1 MSDEQT
7 RLSGKTALVTG
18 AARRIGRAVALALAR
33 NGADV
38 VVHYNTSAS
47 QAKELARHIGQLGR
61 RAWTIQADLA
71 RPEEAEGL
79 ISRAVEQAGP
89 LHILINNAAIFPAG
103 RLADLRPEELLES
116 ININALAP
124 LLAGRAFAAQGR
136 GGAIVNLLDSRI
148 TDYDRTHAAY
158 HLTRRMLLSLTRM
171 MALEFAPAV
180 RVNAVAPGAIL
191 PPPGRED
198 ENTAAAAAGNL
209 LGRCGTPEEVADA
222 VLFLLTNEF
231 VVGQVIYVDGGRHMR
246 GRTYD

>member
-1 MSDEQT
+1 MSDKPT
-7 RLSGKTALVTG
+7 KLSGKVALVTG
-18 AARRIGRAVALALAR
+18 AAKRIGRSTALALAR

-38 VVHYNTSAS
+38 VVHYNTSAAEAEALLGS
-47 QAKELARHIGQLGR
+47 IRGLGR
-61 RAWTIQADLA
+61 RAWAIQADLA
-71 RPEEAEGL
+71 QPDEAEGL
-79 ISRAVEQAGP
+79 VAMAVEQAGP
-89 LHILINNAAIFPAG
+89 VDILVNNAAIFAESC
-103 RLADLRPEELLES
+103 LSDFRPEELLENVS
-116 ININALAP
+116 INALAP

-158 HLTRRMLLSLTRM
+158 HLTKRMLLTLTRM

-198 ENTAAAAAGNL
+198 DNMAAAAAGNL

>member
-1 MSDEQT
+1 MSDKPT
-7 RLSGKTALVTG
+7 KLSGKVALVTG
-18 AARRIGRAVALALAR
+18 AAKRIGRSTALALAR

-47 QAKELARHIGQLGR
+47 QAKELAGHIGQLGR
-61 RAWTIQADLA
+61 RAWAIQADLA
-71 RPEEAEGL
+71 QPDEAEGL
-79 ISRAVEQAGP
+79 VAMAVEQAGP
-89 LHILINNAAIFPAG
+89 VDILVNNAAIFAES
-103 RLADLRPEELLES
+103 RLSDFRPEELLENVS
-116 ININALAP
+116 INALAP

-158 HLTRRMLLSLTRM
+158 HLTKRMLLTLTRM

-198 ENTAAAAAGNL
+198 DNMAAAAVGNL

>member
-1 MSDEQT
+1 MSDKPT
-7 RLSGKTALVTG
+7 KLSGKVALVTG
-18 AARRIGRAVALALAR
+18 AAKRIGRSTALALAR
-33 NGADV
+33 SGADV
-38 VVHYNTSAS
+38 VVHYNTSAAEAEALLGS
-47 QAKELARHIGQLGR
+47 IRGLGR
-61 RAWTIQADLA
+61 RAWAIQADLA
-71 RPEEAEGL
+71 QPDEAEGL
-79 ISRAVEQAGP
+79 VAMAVEQAGP
-89 LHILINNAAIFPAG
+89 VDILVNNAAIFAES
-103 RLADLRPEELLES
+103 RLRDFRPEELLENVS
-116 ININALAP
+116 INALAP

-158 HLTRRMLLSLTRM
+158 HLTKRMLLTLTRM

-198 ENTAAAAAGNL
+198 DNMAAAAAGNL